1 MRTNLK
7 TRNLA
12 RIGIMGA
19 IGFVLM
25 MIDLP
30 IAFIAPS
37 FMKLDLSDVPALI
50 SGFAMGPVAGI
61 GVQLVKNLLNVAK
74 TSTGGVGEI
83 SNFIVGSTYV
93 IVATYLYRRNRTM
106 KNAAIGLVL
115 GVLAM
120 SMIAMA
126 SNYYVVFPLYSK
138 IMIPMEKLVDFGR
151 AINPRIDSLATMML
165 YSVLPFNLIKG
176 SVNGIVTVL
185 IYKRVRRFL

>member
-93 IVATYLYRRNRTM
+93 IVATYLYRKNRTM
-106 KNAAIGLVL
+106 KNAAIGLVM

-120 SMIAMA
+120 SLIAMA

>member
-1 MRTNLK
+1 MRNNLK

-93 IVATYLYRRNRTM
+93 IVATYLYRKNRTM
-106 KNAAIGLVL
+106 KNAAIGLVM

-120 SMIAMA
+120 SLIAMA